1 MFLKIVGSL
10 LVDLTNMK
18 LKRFLQVF
26 GAIAV
31 LFTFLPYI
39 PIDYWWIRVFDF
51 PHFQLTLLT
60 LTALLAYFIRFDIKS
75 KNDYAFVV
83 VLIGCFLFQASKIYP
98 YTRLADFEVKMNTQ
112 SIADRT
118 LRIFTANVLQKNK
131 NAQKLL
137 AEIKRYDAD
146 IMLFTETNRRWQNDI
161 LPTVNTNY
169 KYRKE
174 IPLDNTYG
182 MLLYSKFPL
191 IHPQVK
197 FIVDDSIPSIHALV
211 RIPSGDTV
219 QIYGIHPTP
228 PVPTHNMSSTD
239 RDAEMMKIALK
250 SLDAKYPVIVVGD
263 FNDVAWSESTSLFQS
278 VSGLLDIRKGRGFF
292 NTYNAKSLIF
302 RWPLD
307 HIFVSE
313 HFRVIKIELG
323 NDIESDHFP
332 IFVNLSFEPDGA
344 ATQKSNP
351 PTEEQLESARE
362 QIKDEK
368 EQERE

>member
-1 MFLKIVGSL
+1 MI
-10 LVDLTNMK
+10 DLTNMK

-31 LFTFLPYI
+31 FFTFLPYI

-60 LTALLAYFIRFDIKS
+60 LIALLAYFIRFDIKS
-75 KNDYAFVV
+75 RNDYLFVV
-83 VLIGCFLFQASKIYP
+83 VLISCFLFQSSKIYP
-98 YTRLADFEVKMNTQ
+98 YTQLAAYEVKNSTE
-112 SIADRT
+112 SNPNKT
-118 LRIFTANVLQKNK
+118 LKIFTANVLQKNEHT
-131 NAQKLL
+131 QKLL

-146 IMLFTETNRRWQNDI
+146 IMLFTETNQRWKGVI
-161 LPTVNTNY
+161 LKTINTDY
-169 KYRKE
+169 KYREE

-191 IHPQVK
+191 INSQVK

-211 RIPSGDTV
+211 KLPSGDTV
-219 QIYGIHPTP
+219 QIFGIHPTP

-263 FNDVAWSESTSLFQS
+263 FNDVAWSESTSLFQK

-292 NTYNAKSLIF
+292 NTYNADHFIF

-313 HFRVIKIELG
+313 HFRVITVERGK
-323 NDIESDHFP
+323 DIDSDHFP
-332 IFVNLSFEPDGA
+332 IFVNLSFEPDR
-344 ATQKSNP
+344 ATEQIANP
-351 PTEEQLESARE
+351 PTKEQLKSARE

-368 EQERE
+368 EQEE